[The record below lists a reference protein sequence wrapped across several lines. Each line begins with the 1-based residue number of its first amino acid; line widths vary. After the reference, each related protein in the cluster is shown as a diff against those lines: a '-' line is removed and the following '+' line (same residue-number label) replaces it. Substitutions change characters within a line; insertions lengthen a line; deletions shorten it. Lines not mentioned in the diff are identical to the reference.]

1 VANVWVA
8 KIISFR
14 NRNNFLMKK
23 YLIIFIVVLMFPLF
37 SFAHCEKQDTVFRAV
52 VQEIIMEKE
61 TELADGAVVSQQ
73 DIKLKSLEE
82 EFSGEEIIFR
92 GIDSY
97 DVVKKTTYKEGDKV
111 LVVASFNDQG
121 EVTYYVTDYIRDNS
135 LILIFVIFVFVL
147 LLVGRFKG
155 LRAVLSLVLSFLVIV
170 KYIIP
175 QILSGADPIIVTI
188 IGSLA
193 ILLVVVY
200 LTEGVNKKSH
210 IASLS
215 IFVSL
220 VLTIILSVIFVSL
233 AKLSGLG
240 SEEISFLINLDGVN
254 IDFKGLLL
262 AGIII
267 GTLGVL
273 DDVVISQI
281 ATVEQL
287 YETDKQQSQRT
298 VYKKAYTVG
307 VSHISSMANTLFLAY
322 AGASLPLL
330 VLFVSGESAFAA
342 FGDVLNN
349 EAIATEVVRTLA
361 GSIGLVLT
369 VPISTFLAVIFL
381 KER

>member
-1 VANVWVA
+1 
-8 KIISFR
+8 
-14 NRNNFLMKK
+14 MKK

-37 SFAHCEKQDTVFRAV
+37 SFAQCEKQDTVFRAV

-240 SEEISFLINLDGVN
+240 SEEISFLINLDGDN